1 MRLWSLH
8 PSLLDRAALVACW
21 REALLAQKVL
31 RGETKG
37 YRHHPQLERFRC
49 GGDPEA
55 LIAAFLA
62 GLAHEADARGYQFDR
77 TRILSQPASGPA
89 LVVTTGQL
97 DLELDHLRDKV
108 ATRAPE
114 WAPKLKRAFPHPL
127 FYAVPGPVESWERVH
142 ESISELRRD

>member
-8 PSLLDRAALVACW
+8 PTLLDRAALVACW

-37 YRHHPQLERFRC
+37 YRHHPQLERFRS
-49 GGDPEA
+49 GKNPEA

-62 GLAHEADARGYQFDR
+62 GLADEADARGYQFDR

-108 ATRAPE
+108 ATRAPG
-114 WAPKLKRAFPHPL
+114 WAPKLNEAVPHPL
-127 FYAVPGPVESWERVH
+127 FRVVSGPVASWERA
-142 ESISELRRD
+142 RRIDS